1 MNKLVTNIIK
11 VLTAV
16 FLSASLVG
24 AGLFVCC
31 TPPATSIL
39 SSLFSDAEDSVFTHE
54 ELVKAAKAT
63 RTYTVGNNDNT
74 PLYQVLFEI
83 NIKAK
88 EAGRAVLN
96 GAPFFPENRASFTT
110 DELQAL
116 FLFANDSYVLT
127 SDAISHLD
135 DVNSVVNVARV
146 ILIILTVL
154 ALAGCIFLGI
164 TEGRRTLG
172 LTITA
177 AAVIVLVLFALI
189 AAWAAISFQT
199 FFTFL
204 HSLFF
209 TDGTWTFS
217 AESLLIRMYPTNFWI
232 GMGVIWLATT
242 VLACVCALTL
252 GRLIKGRK
260 QTS

>member
-11 VLTAV
+11 VLSAV
-16 FLSASLVG
+16 FLSAALVG

-31 TPPATSIL
+31 APPATSVL
-39 SSLFSDAEDSVFTHE
+39 SSLFSNAEDSVFTHE

-63 RTYTVGNNDNT
+63 RTYTVSNNDKT
-74 PLYQVLFEI
+74 PLYRVLFEI
-83 NIKAK
+83 NIKSQ
-88 EAGRAVLN
+88 EAGRAVLDD
-96 GAPFFPENRASFTT
+96 APYFPENRASFTT
-110 DELQAL
+110 DELQAF
-116 FLFANDSYVLT
+116 FLFSNDSYVLT
-127 SDAISHLD
+127 SEAISHLD
-135 DVNSVVNVARV
+135 DVYKVVSVAKVV
-146 ILIILTVL
+146 LIVLTL
-154 ALAGCIFLGI
+154 LGIGGCIFLGI
-164 TEGRRTLG
+164 KEGRRALG

-177 AAVIVLVLFALI
+177 AAIIVLVLFALV

-209 TDGTWTFS
+209 ADGTWTFS

-242 VLACVCALTL
+242 VLACIFALTL